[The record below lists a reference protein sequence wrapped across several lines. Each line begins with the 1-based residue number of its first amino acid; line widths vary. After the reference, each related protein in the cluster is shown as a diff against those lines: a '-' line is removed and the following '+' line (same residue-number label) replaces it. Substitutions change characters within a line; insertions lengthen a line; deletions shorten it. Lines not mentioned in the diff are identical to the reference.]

1 MPNRSPPRVA
11 LLGFSIECNKF
22 APVATK
28 AHFLTR
34 AYLEG
39 DAIVEE
45 ARSAT
50 PCMLPE
56 TPGFVA
62 AMDASGAWMTEPNG
76 PVEHAFFVEL
86 LGTIERRL
94 RAALPVDAVYIC
106 SHGAALTTAEDDPDG
121 VLFAKV
127 REIVGPDVP
136 IAATLDLHANV
147 SERMVGSIDAFIGY
161 RTNPHLDM
169 RERGTEAAAAIR
181 EMLGGVKPQRVLIRL
196 PIVPPTVTLLTAA
209 GPYAEMIELGQRHM
223 SPEIMNVSAMGGFAF
238 ADAPECGLSVVVTA
252 RRDKSA
258 AARLAREIAELGW
271 ANRARFYPRLTSLDE
286 AVEKALAVGRDPT
299 LPALAFADVADNP
312 GGGGRGN
319 TVFLLRALNEAGVE
333 GALLGVFYDPELAAE
348 AHRQGIG
355 ARFDARF
362 NRSETTNFSEPYTAP
377 ATVVALTDGRCV
389 GRRGIYAG
397 LRLELG
403 PCAAVKVGGVTVVV
417 VSHRVQCADPV
428 FFEMMGLDIDRARA
442 VVVKSR
448 GHFRGGFDE
457 FFGPEQIVEVDLPG
471 LTSPMLNRF
480 TWTRLPR
487 PVIPLDEG
495 VDWRP
500 PPRSCLNSRITAIS
514 SDPGMRL
521 GVILVKSRWEFGSKF
536 DRVIALT

>member
-1 MPNRSPPRVA
+1 MPNASSPRVA

-28 AHFLTR
+28 AHFLART
-34 AYLEG
+34 YLEG
-39 DAIVEE
+39 DAIVAD

-56 TPGFVA
+56 TPGFIA
-62 AMDASGAWMTEPNG
+62 AMDASGAWTPVGIALAMTEPNG
-76 PVEHAFFVEL
+76 PVEHAFFLEL
-86 LGTIERRL
+86 LDTIERRL
-94 RAALPVDAVYIC
+94 RAELPVDAVYIC
-106 SHGAALTTAEDDPDG
+106 SHGAGLTTEEDDPDG
-121 VLFAKV
+121 ALFERV
-127 REIVGPDVP
+127 RAIVGPDVP
-136 IAATLDLHANV
+136 VAATLDLHANV
-147 SERMVGSIDAFIGY
+147 SERMVGSVDVFIGY

-169 RERGTEAAAAIR
+169 RERGAEAAAAIR
-181 EMLGGVKPQRVLIRL
+181 EMLGGAKPQRALIRL

-209 GPYAEMIELGQRHM
+209 GPYAEMIELGQRRM
-223 SPEIMNVSAMGGFAF
+223 SQEIMNVSAMGGFAF

-252 RRDKSA
+252 RRDKRA
-258 AARLAREIAELGW
+258 AQKLAREIADLGW

-286 AVEKALAVGRDPT
+286 AVAKALAVGGNGS

-319 TVFLLRALNEAGVE
+319 TTFLLRAFHEAGVE
-333 GALLGVFYDPELAAE
+333 GALLGVFYDPDLAAE
-348 AHRQGIG
+348 GHRRGIG
-355 ARFDARF
+355 AHFEAHF
-362 NRSETTNFSEPYTAP
+362 NRSETTRFSELYAAP
-377 ATVVALTDGRCV
+377 ATVVALTNGNCV

-403 PCAAVKVGGVTVVV
+403 PCAALQVGGVTVVV
-417 VSHRVQCADPV
+417 ISHRVQCADPV
-428 FFEMMGLDIDRARA
+428 FFEMMGLDIGRARS

-480 TWTRLPR
+480 TWSRLPR
-487 PVIPLDEG
+487 PVIPLDDG
-495 VDWRP
+495 VEWHPPARP
-500 PPRSCLNSRITAIS
+500 T
-514 SDPGMRL
+514 
-521 GVILVKSRWEFGSKF
+521 
-536 DRVIALT
+536 